1 MLNYS
6 NINSIFQQL
15 NVVEILHIIIK
26 IGKNYCGIYSIPDF
40 YLGLILKLTS

>member
-15 NVVEILHIIIK
+15 NVVEILHII
-26 IGKNYCGIYSIPDF
+26 
-40 YLGLILKLTS
+40 LTQLKLL